1 MGFVVNENIFPAV
14 QRCIAESLAI
24 EEDKVTLKAR
34 LIDDLGADSLDFLDM
49 IFNLEKQ
56 FSTKLRDPKLDLL
69 IRADFSQPQATENG
83 FLSAESVNQLSEWLP
98 ELNDVEQVTAR
109 NVYSY
114 ITVETLVRLVTEKL
128 MCKKGDEEI

>member
-14 QRCIAESLAI
+14 RRCVAESLAI
-24 EEDKVTLKAR
+24 EEEKVTLKAR

-69 IRADFSQPQATENG
+69 IRADFSQPQATQNG

-98 ELNDVEQVTAR
+98 ELKDFGQITAR

-114 ITVETLVRLVTEKL
+114 ITVETLVRLVEDKL
-128 MCKKGDEEI
+128 NV